1 MKLLLIVT
9 ALLFYTMA
17 EETKECPSYVLTEA
31 VEGIDK
37 MKEECG
43 KLNGVMAS
51 EDLKNSENAEKAK
64 VKVKEAFDTGATQI
78 FLGITSKKPEQNP
91 DENDNPFVF
100 SDGENFDE
108 GVFPY
113 SWAKNRPMYAI
124 EMNCVHLYYNNELY
138 EDKCGAESSAL
149 CYVGCP
155 KPANS
160 GSELS
165 RANLPLFALYA
176 LAALIF

>member
-17 EETKECPSYVLTEA
+17 EETKECPSYVFTEP

-64 VKVKEAFDTGATQI
+64 VKIKEAFDTGATQI
-78 FLGITSKKPEQNP
+78 FLGITSKYPEQNP

-100 SDGENFDE
+100 SDGENFNDE
-108 GVFPY
+108 EFPY
-113 SWAKNRPMYAI
+113 DWGEKLMYAK
-124 EMNCVHLYYNNELY
+124 EYNCVSLYKSNKLY
-138 EDKCGAESSAL
+138 EDKCDKESSAL
-149 CYVGCP
+149 CYVACP
-155 KPANS
+155 IPAGS
-160 GSELS
+160 ASELS
-165 RANLPLFALYA
+165 RANLPLFALFA